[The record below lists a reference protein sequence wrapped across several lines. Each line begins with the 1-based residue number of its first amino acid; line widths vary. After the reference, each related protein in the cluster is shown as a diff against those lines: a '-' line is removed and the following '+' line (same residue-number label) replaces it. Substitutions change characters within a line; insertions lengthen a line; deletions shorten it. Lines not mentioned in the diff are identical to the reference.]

1 MFGYDRW
8 FFRSRSCLRL
18 WPALL
23 TTACLTGWRRSLGGS
38 AWLLLSGKLA
48 LSSALEEQ
56 SYEQNKGWK
65 HVEFG
70 LRLGSMER
78 RSGRANSKA
87 TQRNRT
93 SLWQLLRALYFVL
106 FLIGSKRELL
116 QSTKYKVQ
124 STLQCSDGYTSA
136 ALQELSVPSFAFER
150 AVVHHYFAA

>member
-56 SYEQNKGWK
+56 SYEQNKGSK
-65 HVEFG
+65 HVEFC

-78 RSGRANSKA
+78 RSGRRIVK
-87 TQRNRT
+87 QGNRT
-93 SLWQLLRALYFVL
+93 GQEAFASCFVYFVL
-106 FLIGSKRELL
+106 
-116 QSTKYKVQ
+116 
-124 STLQCSDGYTSA
+124 SA
-136 ALQELSVPSFAFER
+136 WFFVFGL
-150 AVVHHYFAA
+150 